1 MFYYGLQLQSPAKFV
16 LLHGSGWQVTL
27 SFDVFCTANPVQDT
41 TFSFVQY
48 RSGQTLCNALELR
61 HLSLAVR
68 RTAEVKAHLMFR
80 ASDIFGRRPGSVPD
94 KPKVTPTR
102 LSDWRCMAP
111 KKAAPEPVEEDV
123 KEEPPPEIH
132 QGDFV
137 FPDGST
143 YSGQYMK
150 KGESI
155 SMHGDGVMQSG
166 PETFEG
172 SFDNGMYK
180 MGRYCSCSGAVY
192 TGNYRN
198 NKFHGVGDYRW
209 PDGREYRGTW
219 KDGYMHGYGMYLYF
233 SVGADKRFMGFS
245 MNGKFA
251 SGAVEQE
258 EAKRAFLQEYG
269 TQCVQSAAAAL
280 REMAEKAT
288 ADGVPSDFLVPKDE
302 AQAERSATEDQNSK
316 GNSFIN
322 EYWNDTAIDFNI
334 F

>member
-1 MFYYGLQLQSPAKFV
+1 
-16 LLHGSGWQVTL
+16 
-27 SFDVFCTANPVQDT
+27 
-41 TFSFVQY
+41 
-48 RSGQTLCNALELR
+48 
-61 HLSLAVR
+61 
-68 RTAEVKAHLMFR
+68 
-80 ASDIFGRRPGSVPD
+80 
-94 KPKVTPTR
+94 
-102 LSDWRCMAP
+102 MAP
-111 KKAAPEPVEEDV
+111 KKAAPEPEEEV
-123 KEEPPPEIH
+123 KEEPPPEIL

-150 KGESI
+150 KGETI
-155 SMHGDGVMQSG
+155 AMHGEGLLQSG

-172 SFDNGMYK
+172 SFDNGTYK

-198 NKFHGVGDYRW
+198 SKFHGVGDYRW

-269 TQCVQSAAAAL
+269 VQCVQSASAAL
-280 REMAEKAT
+280 RDLAEKST
-288 ADGVPSDFLVPKDE
+288 ADGVPPDFLVPKDPE
-302 AQAERSATEDQNSK
+302 AQTE
-316 GNSFIN
+316 
-322 EYWNDTAIDFNI
+322 TAIEDIVAGPFPEASAASQASLQGFIAKLFAEEQPLQVSLYTGLGDKKLQLPLEASSFLCLGAEEARLDKQRLKRQQLQVVGQAVEFRADAEAGALRLMVLVNVASE
-334 F
+334 FDWDAAKWKLVHCES

>member
-1 MFYYGLQLQSPAKFV
+1 
-16 LLHGSGWQVTL
+16 
-27 SFDVFCTANPVQDT
+27 
-41 TFSFVQY
+41 
-48 RSGQTLCNALELR
+48 
-61 HLSLAVR
+61 
-68 RTAEVKAHLMFR
+68 
-80 ASDIFGRRPGSVPD
+80 
-94 KPKVTPTR
+94 
-102 LSDWRCMAP
+102 MAP

-155 SMHGDGVMQSG
+155 SMHGDGLMQSG

-172 SFDNGMYK
+172 SFDNGAYK
-180 MGRYCSCSGAVY
+180 MGRYSSCSGAVY

-269 TQCVQSAAAAL
+269 MQCVQSAAAAL
-280 REMAEKAT
+280 REMSEKAT
-288 ADGVPSDFLVPKDE
+288 ADGVPSDFLVPKDPE
-302 AQAERSATEDQNSK
+302 AQAERSATEDFVAGPFPEATAATQAGLQAFTAKLFAEEQPLQVSLYTGLSDK
-316 GNSFIN
+316 KLLLPFN
-322 EYWNDTAIDFNI
+322 EVSTFACLGTEETHMDKQRLKRQQLQVAGQAIEFFTEAEAGSLRLLVLVNVGSEFDWEAAKWKLVHSES
-334 F
+334 